1 MRFALR
7 NKQKIEKALSGE
19 NLNRIVLSLEQHFSN
34 SGKIEPKEIAGEPY
48 PVLTIKD
55 ASGEGAIEFYLVA
68 RKYDVFR
75 LAFKG
80 FINLK
85 KCEL

>member
-7 NKQKIEKALSGE
+7 NKQKIEKALSGDC
-19 NLNRIVLSLEQHFSN
+19 LSRIVFSLELHFSEN
-34 SGKIEPKEIAGEPY
+34 REIETKVIAGEPF
-48 PVLTIKD
+48 PVLVISNT
-55 ASGEGAIEFYLVA
+55 SGEGEIEFYVVA

-80 FINLK
+80 FIN
-85 KCEL
+85 